1 MTSTATAPATAWAD
15 LILHALE
22 QPASRING
30 AKGSSLAKCL
40 AEARTAFHRPL
51 LLVAP
56 DPEIAGDIF
65 SDLKFYLGDN
75 APPPLFWPAWDILP
89 FETDQPDVE
98 IAHDQ
103 VAVLRACL
111 DSERVRTQW
120 IVTPITALLQ
130 PTLSPKIIGAGGLS
144 VSAGTEV
151 SPEAMTAHLV
161 EGGLE
166 PVSLVDAPGQ
176 FSRRG
181 GILDVFPLLGDIPYR
196 IEFFG
201 DEIDTVRAFDTGTQQ
216 SGPPL
221 TGKVTLVDVSRDNF
235 RHIDGS
241 HYSLLEYLPDD
252 TAVVVW
258 HPERITRVSGLYA
271 GGFTGGPLFSFET
284 VAEKLSS
291 HTLAMVPD
299 LENDPW
305 PDPPWRQVDAPEEVD
320 LAASGWERLSGGF
333 DTAVN
338 ELSILVNK
346 DVDLTIVC
354 NNDGEEARLRKML
367 ADKRPTLLEKAE
379 IILGR
384 LSRGFVHETDSGG
397 IGYVSDHELFNRNSP
412 VRVARKRF
420 AGAPIA
426 DFAELREGDYV
437 VHVAN
442 GIAKFEGIQTLETN
456 GAEQD
461 FLTLRFA
468 EDARIYVPL
477 SHIEMVQR
485 YIGVGESKPQLSKLG
500 SSAWSRKKAA
510 VEKAVRDIAQDLLDT
525 QAKRLSSQGI
535 ALPPDD
541 RLIEEFDLSFPYD
554 ETPNQLSALED
565 IRHDQQ
571 STAPMERLLC
581 GDVGFGKTEM
591 AVRAAFRAVN
601 AGYQVAVLV
610 PTTILAEQHYRTFS
624 SRMADY
630 PVSVE
635 CLSRFRSPS
644 EQKRIAEN
652 VREGKVDV
660 VIGTHRIL
668 SNDVEF
674 KNLGLVV
681 IDEEQKFG
689 VESKERLKRFRA
701 DVDIL
706 TMTAT
711 PIPRTLHMSLLGLR
725 DISNL
730 TTAPRERHSVKTM
743 VVRWSKD
750 IVRRAILRELA
761 RGGQCFFLHNRV
773 HNIDEMAAQLQ
784 HLVPE
789 ARFGVG
795 HGQMAEGELLEV
807 MSNFLDGKLDVLV
820 CTTIIESGVD
830 IPSVNTLFVNEA
842 DHFGL
847 SELHQLRGRVGRY
860 KHQAYAYFLVPEKRP
875 ISPEA
880 TKRLQALQEY
890 TELGAGFRIAMR
902 DLEIRGAG
910 NLLGVE
916 QSGHIHMIGFDLYCR
931 LLERAVAAQKG
942 ETVPE
947 DIEAELD
954 LGTRA
959 FIPPEYIPSEQQRIE
974 FYRRLT
980 RIRSVDELESTR
992 RYTRDRYGP
1001 PPRPVDR
1008 CFDDQL
1014 LRIRMIA
1021 VGLVSIGRL
1030 DSALAAGFLDKS
1042 VRRGVM
1048 LLRHA
1053 GLKITPLRKN
1063 QWRVEV
1069 PGVDAGTEAGDH
1081 AAGMADKLLAVLEAG
1096 LDRGGDTDSDV
1107 TVEYGRSKY
1116 AKGRKAEAPL
1126 RFDEE
1131 ADVPVDEQDSAA
1143 AESAVTADDDAD
1155 QQPMDYFS
1163 SDMLDED
1170 AKESAPSPR
1179 IAKRSSRITNAEP
1192 EERDEPDPDRE
1203 AGQGGKKKKRIK
1215 GKSGA
1220 KSTSLRSALLAQ
1232 REEAVA
1238 GGLGFAAHMPGT
1250 SKKPGIISLGI
1261 GKKPDA
1267 SVKKPFKKAPA
1278 KAVKAGDDASDDAPP
1293 IKLKA
1298 SPVRKP
1304 VYEPADPYGGVRVLG
1319 IEPYLSDGQ
1328 VGVVIPETAFN
1339 PIRSEFMTLVVQS
1352 DPARSYY
1359 LPWVGM
1365 NATSRGRV
1373 VLKLQTAGWEAAKEV
1388 SEAYLGAGSA
1398 KLYDGPAP
1406 DGPPIESKE

>member
-1 MTSTATAPATAWAD
+1 MTTATAPATAWAE

-65 SDLKFYLGDN
+65 SDLKFYLGVD
-75 APPPLFWPAWDILP
+75 APPPLFWPAWDILR
-89 FETDQPDVE
+89 FETDQPYVE

-221 TGKVTLVDVSRDNF
+221 TGNVTLVDVSRDSF

-252 TAVVVW
+252 TAVIVW

-271 GGFTGGPLFSFET
+271 GGFTGGPLFSFES

-305 PDPPWRQVDAPEEVD
+305 PDPPWRQVEAPEEID
-320 LAASGWERLSGGF
+320 LAASGWERLFAGF

-354 NNDGEEARLRKML
+354 NNDGEEARLKKML
-367 ADKRPTLLEKAE
+367 ADKRPTLLEKAD
-379 IILGR
+379 IVLGR
-384 LSRGFVHETDSGG
+384 LSRGFVHESESGG

-442 GIAKFEGIQTLETN
+442 GIAKFEGIQTLESN

-477 SHIEMVQR
+477 SHIELVQR

-525 QAKRLSSQGI
+525 QAKRLASQGI

-541 RLIEEFDLSFPYD
+541 KLIEEFDLSFPYD
-554 ETPNQLSALED
+554 ETPDQLSALED

-630 PVSVE
+630 PVVVE
-635 CLSRFRSPS
+635 CLTRFRSPA
-644 EQKRIAEN
+644 EQRRIAEN

-668 SNDVEF
+668 SNDVDF

-947 DIEAELD
+947 DIEADLD

-980 RIRSVDELESTR
+980 RIRSLDELESTR

-1001 PPRPVDR
+1001 LPRPVER
-1008 CFDDQL
+1008 CFDDQR
-1014 LRIRMIA
+1014 LRIRMMA
-1021 VGLVSIGRL
+1021 VGLASIGRL
-1030 DSALAAGFLDKS
+1030 DSALAVGFTDKS

-1053 GLKITPLRKN
+1053 GLKISPLRKN

-1069 PGVDAGTEAGDH
+1069 PGIDSGTEAGDH
-1081 AAGMADKLLAVLEAG
+1081 ASGMADKVLAILEAG
-1096 LDRGGDTDSDV
+1096 LETSSDTDVGDV
-1107 TVEYGRSKY
+1107 IEYGRSKY
-1116 AKGRKAEAPL
+1116 AKGRKAETPL
-1126 RFDEE
+1126 EFDEE
-1131 ADVPVDEQDSAA
+1131 VASVDHDGAVAPSADTADQD
-1143 AESAVTADDDAD
+1143 AESS
-1155 QQPMDYFS
+1155 PMEYYS

-1170 AKESAPSPR
+1170 EKESSPPPR
-1179 IAKRSSRITNAEP
+1179 VASRSKKSTDDDRAET
-1192 EERDEPDPDRE
+1192 E
-1203 AGQGGKKKKRIK
+1203 ADDAGTGGIKKKRVI

-1232 REEAVA
+1232 REEAVS
-1238 GGLGFAAHMPGT
+1238 GGIRLAAHMPGT
-1250 SKKPGIISLGI
+1250 STKPGIISLGL

-1267 SVKKPFKKAPA
+1267 SIKKPFKKAPA
-1278 KAVKAGDDASDDAPP
+1278 KTARTGADTSDDVPP

-1398 KLYDGPAP
+1398 KLFDGPAP
-1406 DGPPIESKE
+1406 DGPPIESKD

>member
-1 MTSTATAPATAWAD
+1 MTKTAAAIHPWAEIFLQAAD
-15 LILHALE
+15 QSGCRLL
-22 QPASRING
+22 G
-30 AKGSSLAKCL
+30 ARGSALAKCL
-40 AEARTAFHRPL
+40 AESRPVLNRPL
-51 LLVAP
+51 LVVAP
-56 DPEIAGDIF
+56 DPEVAGDIHA
-65 SDLKFYLGDN
+65 DLRFYLGDN
-75 APPPLFWPAWDILP
+75 GPAPLFWPAWDILP
-89 FETDQPDVE
+89 FETDHPDVE
-98 IAHDQ
+98 IAADQ
-103 VAVLRACL
+103 VEVLRAAIDQPDGL
-111 DSERVRTQW
+111 W
-120 IVTPITALLQ
+120 IVTPITALMQ
-130 PTLSPKIIGAGGLS
+130 PTLSPKIIKAGGLS
-144 VSAGTEV
+144 ASAGTEV
-151 SPEAMTAHLV
+151 SPEAMIAHLV

-166 PVSLVDAPGQ
+166 PVAAVDAPGQ

-181 GILDVFPLLGDIPYR
+181 GILDIYPLLGDVPYR
-196 IEFFG
+196 LEFFG
-201 DEIDTVRAFDTGTQQ
+201 DEIDTVRAFDPATQQ

-221 TGKVTLVDVSRDNF
+221 TGKVTLVDVSKDAF

-241 HYSLLEYLPDD
+241 HYNLLDYLPED
-252 TAVVVW
+252 TLVVVW

-271 GGFTGGPLFSFET
+271 GGFSGGPLFSFEE
-284 VAEKLSS
+284 VADKLSR
-291 HTLAMVPD
+291 HALIMAPD

-305 PDPPWRQVDAPEEVD
+305 PDPPWRQVASPPEFD
-320 LAASGWERLSGGF
+320 LGASGWERLSGGF
-333 DTAVN
+333 ETAVN
-338 ELSILVNK
+338 ELSILANK
-346 DVDLTIVC
+346 NVDITITC
-354 NNDGEEARLRKML
+354 NNEGEEARLRKML
-367 ADKRPTLLEKAE
+367 QEKRPSLLEKATLR
-379 IILGR
+379 LGQ
-384 LSRGFVHETDSGG
+384 LSRGFVRETMPGG
-397 IGYVSDHELFNRNSP
+397 EGFVSDHELFSRKSP

-442 GIAKFEGIQTLETN
+442 GIARFEGIRTLEQN

-477 SHIEMVQR
+477 SHIDLVQR
-485 YIGVGESKPQLSKLG
+485 YIGLGELKPQLSKLG
-500 SSAWSRKKAA
+500 SAAWSRRKQA
-510 VEKAVRDIAQDLLDT
+510 VEQAVRDIAQDLLAT

-541 RLIEEFDLSFPYD
+541 LLVEEFDASFPYD
-554 ETPNQLSALED
+554 ETPDQLAAVDD
-565 IRHDQQ
+565 IRRDQQ

-601 AGYQVAVLV
+601 AGYQAAILV

-630 PVSVE
+630 PVTVE

-644 EQKRIAEN
+644 EQKRIVEN

-660 VIGTHRIL
+660 VVGTHRIL
-668 SNDVEF
+668 SDDVEF

-730 TTAPRERHSVKTM
+730 ATAPRERHSVKTM
-743 VVRWSKD
+743 VVRWSKEV
-750 IVRRAILRELA
+750 VRRAILREIA

-773 HNIDEMAAQLQ
+773 HNIDEMAAKLQ
-784 HLVPE
+784 ELVPE

-807 MSNFLDGKLDVLV
+807 MQTFLDGKLDVLV

-942 ETVPE
+942 EPVRE
-947 DIEAELD
+947 DYEAEID

-980 RIRSVDELESTR
+980 RIRDAEELATTR
-992 RYTRDRYGP
+992 TYVRDRYGP
-1001 PPRPVDR
+1001 MPQPVER
-1008 CFDDQL
+1008 CFEDQE
-1014 LRIRMIA
+1014 LRIRMMDQG
-1021 VGLVSIGRL
+1021 VESIGRI
-1030 DSALAAGFLDKS
+1030 DGALAVGFGDKV
-1042 VRRGVM
+1042 VRRAVM
-1048 LLRHA
+1048 LMRHA
-1053 GLKITPLRKN
+1053 GLKISPLRKN
-1063 QWRVEV
+1063 SWRVEV
-1069 PGVDAGTEAGDH
+1069 HGVDDGIEPGEH
-1081 AAGMADKLLAVLEAG
+1081 AANMAAKVLDVLEAG
-1096 LDRGGDTDSDV
+1096 SKH
-1107 TVEYGRSKY
+1107 GR
-1116 AKGRKAEAPL
+1116 RRPFPEEEPL
-1126 RFDEE
+1126 PDFSFD
-1131 ADVPVDEQDSAA
+1131 D
-1143 AESAVTADDDAD
+1143 DDDAVAPR
-1155 QQPMDYFS
+1155 QPRHRGTAKPVEAKVISDPEPEPDDEPEAEPLSFFS
-1163 SDMLDED
+1163 SDMLDAPEPVMPTPPPR
-1170 AKESAPSPR
+1170 KTRESGRR
-1179 IAKRSSRITNAEP
+1179 IK
-1192 EERDEPDPDRE
+1192 
-1203 AGQGGKKKKRIK
+1203 K

-1220 KSTSLRSALLAQ
+1220 SAPRTAKQALLAQ
-1232 REEAVA
+1232 REEAIA
-1238 GGLGFAAHMPGT
+1238 GGARKVAKMPST
-1250 SKKPGIISLGI
+1250 AQKPGIISLG
-1261 GKKPDA
+1261 KP
-1267 SVKKPFKKAPA
+1267 VKAAPEKVQPFKKKAPSRRE
-1278 KAVKAGDDASDDAPP
+1278 AVDEDIGDPS
-1293 IKLKA
+1293 
-1298 SPVRKP
+1298 S
-1304 VYEPADPYGGVRVLG
+1304 GVKVFG
-1319 IEPYLSDGQ
+1319 VEPYIANGEL
-1328 VGVVIPETAFN
+1328 GVVVSEKAFN
-1339 PIRSEFMTLVVQS
+1339 PIRYETMTLVVKS
-1352 DPARSYY
+1352 DPEQRYH
-1359 LPWVGM
+1359 LRCVGM
-1365 NATSRGRV
+1365 APGASRRV
-1373 VLKLQTAGWEAAKEV
+1373 VLKLKASGPEQVTRAAEAFLQAGE
-1388 SEAYLGAGSA
+1388 A
-1398 KLYDGPAP
+1398 KLYDGFVEDA
-1406 DGPPIESKE
+1406 DFA